1 MIRKTLLVLSLAILA
16 ACGSG
21 AREPLPPVT
30 EPIGDFRMGFNIVV
44 ANDITKGPASRDATE
59 EELTTA
65 VRAAMEERIGR
76 YDGDGLYHIGLRI
89 EAYTLGRAGVPLLF
103 SPKSVF
109 LVAMNVWDDATQEKL
124 NAEPIRINAFDTPG
138 GPLVGSGLVKTRE
151 DQIEALAFD
160 TARGVEEILIQNR
173 DAWFGPK
180 EGRERLEFTRDP
192 LTGRQLILPDEDADE
207 TAADT
212 PEATVN

>member
-1 MIRKTLLVLSLAILA
+1 MIRRTFLALSLASLA
-16 ACGSG
+16 ACGG
-21 AREPLPPVT
+21 TPDPLPPVA

-65 VRAAMEERIGR
+65 LRAAMEERIGR

-89 EAYTLGRAGVPLLF
+89 EAYSLGRAGVPLLF

-109 LVAMNVWDDATQEKL
+109 LVAMNIWDDATQEKI
-124 NAEPIRINAFDTPG
+124 NPEPIRINAFDTPG

-151 DQIEALAFD
+151 EQIAALAFD
-160 TARGVEEILIQNR
+160 AARGVEEILIENR
-173 DAWFGPK
+173 DTWFAPK
-180 EGRERLEFTRDP
+180 EGRERIEFTRDP
-192 LTGRQLILPDEDADE
+192 LTGRQLILPDEDAEE
-207 TAADT
+207 TGADA
-212 PEATVN
+212 PGVPAN